1 MAQYGVGVR
10 NAILQAIETSWGPN
24 AIIVGFSGTMP
35 ANCAAADA
43 GTRIAQGTLPADP
56 LTAPASGTS
65 GKNGTWTMTGLA
77 AAGAGTN
84 LDYYRVYDS
93 AGTTC
98 MEQGSVTNT
107 VTLNTN
113 AVTAAN
119 GNALNFASTTGV
131 VVGMFATGSGV
142 PAGATV
148 LAVTGTAVT
157 LSHTSSAGV
166 GSGVA
171 ITFRGDMYVDNRNV
185 ANGQVITINT
195 VTKTSGNA

>member
-10 NAILQAIETSWGPN
+10 NAILQAIETTWGAS
-24 AIIVGFSGTMP
+24 AIIAGFNGTMP

-56 LTAPASGTS
+56 LTAPASGAS

-113 AVTAAN
+113 DVTAAN
-119 GNALNFASTTGV
+119 GNVLNFASTTGV
-131 VVGMFATGSGV
+131 VIGMFATGTGV

-148 LAVTGTAVT
+148 LAVTGTTVT
-157 LSHTSSAGV
+157 LSHTSAAGV
-166 GSGVA
+166 ASA
-171 ITFRGDMYVDNRNV
+171 ATITFRGDMYVDNVNV

-195 VTKTSGNA
+195 VTKTAGNA